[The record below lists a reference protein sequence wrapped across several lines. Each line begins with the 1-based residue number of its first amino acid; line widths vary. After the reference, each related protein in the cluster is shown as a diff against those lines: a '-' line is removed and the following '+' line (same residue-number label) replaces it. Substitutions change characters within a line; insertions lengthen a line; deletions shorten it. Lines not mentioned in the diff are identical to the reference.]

1 MDFPFPVSCINCND
15 KQLECKAS
23 SHLKGSCHHCFING
37 IECYFPV
44 AAVAASATAS
54 HGVGVYLFQR
64 NCFHC
69 TKSHRQC
76 RPSNHCHSPCSRCT
90 KRGLPILYQ
99 LSSQG
104 RRNDLKAGKT
114 PTEASTTTTKTRTL
128 MTAASTAT
136 IGLTATRNRL
146 TTTKTTTTSNIVRVY
161 SRIPTEMT
169 QRKRTTTVTTTRIPT
184 EMTQRKRTTTVMPSS
199 LAAMSTSTSTTAG
212 GAGDTS
218 DPGGRFA
225 ITNESVHYH
234 HRSGSHLQSDGY
246 SCHGRVEQVK
256 LNENFSIKTLASS
269 YETQSCRRHPPAR
282 PPVLKNVG
290 PRQRGRLPGTKP
302 QPQMVFPKWAKSI
315 ISNNLDWSESTV
327 PGEIC
332 LQNKAMQIEC
342 DDNCRGGAGCSNKRI
357 QRYKVKKVKKKRVGK
372 GFGLFADE
380 DIPKGEYVI
389 EYIGKIVNKDPKN
402 EYGMKYKDFPL
413 WVDGSKTNAL
423 AKRIN
428 HSCNPNCANH
438 MWAIKGMPRLC
449 FFANRNIFKGQELTF
464 SYGWTLPKKDLKRKG
479 TVCLCGEKSCS
490 GTIEKCVEISKKVS

>member
-23 SHLKGSCHHCFING
+23 SHSKGSCHHCFILG
-37 IECYFPV
+37 IECCFPV
-44 AAVAASATAS
+44 GAVVAASATAS
-54 HGVGVYLFQR
+54 HGVGVYSFQR

-69 TKSHRQC
+69 TQSHRQC
-76 RPSNHCHSPCSRCT
+76 RPSNHCHSPCSHCT

-114 PTEASTTTTKTRTL
+114 PTEASTTTTTKTRTL

-199 LAAMSTSTSTTAG
+199 LAVLSTSTSTTAG

-234 HRSGSHLQSDGY
+234 HRSGSHLLSDGY

-256 LNENFSIKTLASS
+256 LNEFFSKSVS
-269 YETQSCRRHPPAR
+269 VPSPP
-282 PPVLKNVG
+282 
-290 PRQRGRLPGTKP
+290 
-302 QPQMVFPKWAKSI
+302 
-315 ISNNLDWSESTV
+315 
-327 PGEIC
+327 
-332 LQNKAMQIEC
+332 
-342 DDNCRGGAGCSNKRI
+342 
-357 QRYKVKKVKKKRVGK
+357 
-372 GFGLFADE
+372 
-380 DIPKGEYVI
+380 
-389 EYIGKIVNKDPKN
+389 
-402 EYGMKYKDFPL
+402 
-413 WVDGSKTNAL
+413 
-423 AKRIN
+423 
-428 HSCNPNCANH
+428 
-438 MWAIKGMPRLC
+438 
-449 FFANRNIFKGQELTF
+449 
-464 SYGWTLPKKDLKRKG
+464 
-479 TVCLCGEKSCS
+479 
-490 GTIEKCVEISKKVS
+490 